1 MKPISRGHSVKQVIA
16 ERDRLRLA
24 AAELAIVEA
33 VCTYRRAGGHDV
45 RCIELVEIASMLV
58 EQDRAVTNPAT
69 AASVTS
75 TIPKDAPVT
84 NPPPKPPTW
93 LDTNRVIDAKAA
105 AALCGV
111 TAQTWRRMYTSG
123 RAPAPIR
130 LSVRR
135 IGWRI
140 STLLEWL
147 ASKEKP

>member
-1 MKPISRGHSVKQVIA
+1 MIEWHIKELQAHHAVAVADHSKQDEAMIA
-16 ERDRLRLA
+16 LSAHARRLA
-24 AAELAIVEA
+24 VIMCRIYGADLDGNAYPRITAP
-33 VCTYRRAGGHDV
+33 
-45 RCIELVEIASMLV
+45 
-58 EQDRAVTNPAT
+58 PAT
-69 AASVTS
+69 AASVAS

-84 NPPPKPPTW
+84 NATPKPPTW